1 MVNLIFAI
9 SALSSNANDKFQKMK
24 DIIKTMVDEYGKER
38 IHYSLIVFG
47 DEPSVELPFS
57 RSFTSDDQLKAFID
71 LKKRATDG
79 ANLDS
84 ALKKA
89 SELFDEYQREGAKN
103 VLVVIMDKK
112 STSDGKDVKNT
123 AMSLWDDDVEVI
135 PIAFGR
141 DTDENELKSI
151 TPHVD
156 NVIPAYVTNK
166 TNKIAMEIMDK
177 MRKGMSKQHTERVD
191 DQICFRIFEYLA
203 KNHFL
208 TTFAPLW
215 FIIISLVFIYLSKL
229 LFSSFH

>member
-9 SALSSNANDKFQKMK
+9 SALSSNANGKFQKMK

-47 DEPSVELPFS
+47 DKPSVELRFS
-57 RSFTSDDQLKAFID
+57 RTFDTDGQLKAFID

-89 SELFDEYQREGAKN
+89 SELFDEYQREGAKR

-123 AMSLWDDDVEVI
+123 AMSLWDDDIEVI

-141 DTDENELKSI
+141 ESDEDELKSI

-166 TNKIAMEIMDK
+166 TKKIAMEIMDK
-177 MRKGMSKQHTERVD
+177 MRKGMSQQHTERVVEL
-191 DQICFRIFEYLA
+191 IYFLIFEYLA
-203 KNHFL
+203 KIPVRKAAL
-208 TTFAPLW
+208 REGTTC
-215 FIIISLVFIYLSKL
+215 I
-229 LFSSFH
+229 LFS

>member
-24 DIIKTMVDEYGKER
+24 DIIKTMVDEYGRER

-47 DEPSVELPFS
+47 DGPSVELRFS
-57 RSFTSDDQLKAFID
+57 RSFDTDGELKAFID

-89 SELFDEYQREGAKN
+89 SELFDEYQREGAKK
-103 VLVVIMDKK
+103 VLVVIMDRK
-112 STSDGKDVKNT
+112 SASDGKDVKNT
-123 AMSLWDDDVEVI
+123 AMSLWDDDIEVI

-141 DTDENELKSI
+141 ESDEDELNSI

-156 NVIPAYVTNK
+156 NVIPAYVANK

-177 MRKGMSKQHTERVD
+177 MRKGMPQKHTERVAELIYCL
-191 DQICFRIFEYLA
+191 ICEY
-203 KNHFL
+203 
-208 TTFAPLW
+208 
-215 FIIISLVFIYLSKL
+215 
-229 LFSSFH
+229 

>member
-24 DIIKTMVDEYGKER
+24 DIIKTMVDEYGRER

-47 DEPSVELPFS
+47 DEPSVELRFS
-57 RSFTSDDQLKAFID
+57 RPFDTDGELKAFID

-89 SELFDEYQREGAKN
+89 SEFFDEYQREGAKK

-112 STSDGKDVKNT
+112 STSDGKDAKNT
-123 AMSLWDDDVEVI
+123 AMSLWDDDIEVI

-141 DTDENELKSI
+141 ESDEDELNSI

-156 NVIPAYVTNK
+156 NVIPAYVANK

-177 MRKGMSKQHTERVD
+177 MRKGMPQKHTERVAELIYCL
-191 DQICFRIFEYLA
+191 ICEY
-203 KNHFL
+203 
-208 TTFAPLW
+208 
-215 FIIISLVFIYLSKL
+215 
-229 LFSSFH
+229 